1 LKIVTGF
8 EAGKQAVDIGSELPT
23 VVGTIVADKYIT
35 KSGVLATVKCL
46 TTRGMLC

>member
-8 EAGKQAVDIGSELPT
+8 EAGKQAVDIGILPT